1 MRVAE
6 SRVSVLD
13 AVGATRSHAVA
24 CVRALPISPSLL
36 MKLGAAAGAAA
47 SVAGFVASLRR
58 KKKLA
63 EMKASSSSSYTS
75 LLPMVLQLAAPVLLP
90 LLQGMLKKISNP
102 PQGGKDSQFLR

>member
-47 SVAGFVASLRR
+47 SVAGIIASLRR
-58 KKKLA
+58 KRKQA
-63 EMKASSSSSYTS
+63 EMKASSISSYKS
-75 LLPMVLQLAAPVLLP
+75 LLPMVLQLLAPVLLP
-90 LLQGMLKKISNP
+90 LLQGMLKTTPGSAEE
-102 PQGGKDSQFLR
+102 GKAVKF

>member
-24 CVRALPISPSLL
+24 CVKALPISPSLL

-47 SVAGFVASLRR
+47 SLAGFVASLRR

-63 EMKASSSSSYTS
+63 EMKAASSSSFTS
-75 LLPMVLQLAAPVLLP
+75 MLPVLLQLAAPVLLP
-90 LLQGMLKKISNP
+90 LLQSLLKKASGTP
-102 PQGGKDSQFLR
+102 EGEKTVKF